1 MICNRMRW
9 RQFSG
14 MSDREFDAAVR
25 DGLPVVERPD
35 SRGRDWKI
43 NSVRA
48 MAWLVERAV
57 AEAGGG
63 GGGDD
68 IDLTAER
75 ARLARNQA
83 DLAEMEVRRRKGE
96 LIEAEPLKAALA
108 TVHTAVRDRLLM
120 VPSSA
125 CHRAHEAAERGG
137 AGAIAE
143 VYRAEIWAAL
153 QDIASAELVAAQ
165 AERQGR

>member
-1 MICNRMRW
+1 MICNRSEW

-48 MAWLVERAV
+48 MAWVIERAV
-57 AEAGGG
+57 AEAGGA
-63 GGGDD
+63 GGDD

-75 ARLARNQA
+75 ARLTKAQA
-83 DLAEMEVRRRKGE
+83 DLAEMEAAVRRGE
-96 LIEAEPLKAALA
+96 LIAAKPLKSALA
-108 TVHTAVRDRLLM
+108 QRDIAIKDRLLA
-120 VPSSA
+120 VPMA
-125 CHRAHEAAERGG
+125 GAHRAVEAAEKTGVNG
-137 AGAIAE
+137 VAE
-143 VYRAEIWAAL
+143 VYEREIHAAL
-153 QDIASAELVAAQ
+153 SDLASATLVSG
-165 AERQGR
+165 AERRG